1 MKLSWGALEMTT
13 LLLDPRR
20 AAWAAL
26 CASALLAGAA
36 ARATGAPGPVR
47 LVSAAEPA
55 LLADTAAG
63 ASTFS
68 VGLPAPG
75 SHVSA
80 DGRFVVYVSQAD
92 DLVPG
97 QPASVRTDAVYLFDR
112 VTGVTSLVSHRVGS
126 LSTPASGGAA
136 APVISADGSKVVF
149 TSTALDVVPGQSCS
163 GCMDDAQSVFLY
175 DRVSGATALVSHLPG
190 SPAASEATSR
200 H

>member
-1 MKLSWGALEMTT
+1 MTT

-26 CASALLAGAA
+26 CAGALLAGAA
-36 ARATGAPGPVR
+36 ARAEGAQGPVR

-55 LLADTAAG
+55 LLADTAAS
-63 ASTFS
+63 ASTF
-68 VGLPAPG
+68 GYEPLG
-75 SHVSA
+75 SQVSA

-97 QPASVRTDAVYLFDR
+97 QPAGDDGAVYLFDR

-126 LSTPASGGAA
+126 LSIPASGESA

-163 GCMDDAQSVFLY
+163 GCMDDARSVFLY
-175 DRVSGATALVSHLPG
+175 DRVSGATALVSHLSG
-190 SPAASEATSR
+190 SPAASEPTSR
-200 H
+200 VAGRSRRSR